1 MVKKDLNVIGIN
13 PGTRYLG
20 IAIFQNSELLDW
32 RIKTFPGK
40 WTKEKTDKIL
50 AIIRQ
55 QIEHYD
61 IKKIIIKKLHPSR
74 SSKNLKFLVAKM
86 TALVRRRRIDT
97 QRFSIKELEKTFVG
111 DMKPNKQNLAESIVR
126 QYPALVP
133 ELNKEKSSKNSYHL
147 RMIEAVALA
156 AACSH

>member
-55 QIEHYD
+55 QIEYYD
-61 IKKIIIKKLHPSR
+61 IRKIIIKKLHPLR

-86 TALVRRRRIDT
+86 TALVRRRRIDI
-97 QRFSIKELEKTFVG
+97 QRFSIKELEKTFIG
-111 DMKPNKQNLAESIVR
+111 DMKPNKQNLAERIVR
-126 QYPALVP
+126 QYPVLVP
-133 ELNKEKSSKNSYHL
+133 ELNKEKSNKNSYYL

-156 AACSH
+156 AACSL